1 MNRWMNMIT
10 MMRKVLWIALPLLML
25 FCISCGKIPSAKD
38 VFYLYDNSAEGQRN
52 HIVYDFDGVLANDS
66 ALREDYVF
74 CRQQKLKGNVYYAVF
89 PETNYV
95 GICNGELEIRLFQHQ
110 QYMPSGIETSAKP
123 LVALG
128 EIKEQIFSHTCGS
141 LQVSLR
147 GRDTIMALRFTDNDT
162 LDRLWGDYV
171 VRNVGNED
179 QQLLALAS
187 SEGSNEV
194 WLDCE
199 EGVVLSDDTA
209 TTFTIMVPPG
219 AFYRGFAMD
228 VFSGDSLLYHIATEN
243 NCKISRG
250 KMLRMPEIAI
260 P

>member
-1 MNRWMNMIT
+1 
-10 MMRKVLWIALPLLML
+10 MRKVLWIALPLLML

-38 VFYLYDNSAEGQRN
+38 VFYLNDNLAEGQRN
-52 HIVYDFDGVLANDS
+52 CIVYDFDGVLSNDS

-89 PETNYV
+89 PEPNYA

-110 QYMPSGIETSAKP
+110 LYMPSGIETSAKP
-123 LVALG
+123 LVAFG
-128 EIKEQIFSHTCGS
+128 RINEQEFSSVCGG

-147 GRDTIMALRFTDNDT
+147 GGDTVTALRFTDNDT
-162 LDRLWGDYV
+162 LDRLWGNYV
-171 VRNVGNED
+171 VRNVGNKD

-187 SEGSNEV
+187 SEGSNEI

-199 EGVVLSDDTA
+199 EDVVLSDDT
-209 TTFTIMVPPG
+209 TTSFTIMVPEG

-228 VFSGDSLLYHIATEN
+228 VFSGDSLLYHITTEN
-243 NCKISRG
+243 NCKISRD
-250 KMLRMPEIAI
+250 KILRMPEIVI